1 MPRIHDEKGHQAERL
16 ASAPPS
22 QAVRTLIRGVAFLCA
37 LLLLQALLSCRRL
50 NFTGTSLE
58 EDRLTTLKTFCI
70 DSQPDSALCIW
81 NMRTIPFEELKPLV
95 SDRLME
101 KGYRMALPQ
110 EADFQ
115 IVLTTFTEESSP
127 RTRVPVMEIFERH
140 GARKLW
146 WGHAE
151 IPYKL
156 DPRQGVRDQPALTG
170 LLDLIPPHT
179 ESDRTPSRS
188 MLRD

>member
-1 MPRIHDEKGHQAERL
+1 MRRFHVEEGHAAVRL

-22 QAVRTLIRGVAFLCA
+22 QAVRLLIRCVAFLCA
-37 LLLLQALLSCRRL
+37 LLLLQTLLSCRRP
-50 NFTGTSLE
+50 NFTGISLE
-58 EDRLTTLKTFCI
+58 EDRLTTLKTFSI
-70 DSQPDSALCIW
+70 DGQPDSALCIW

-95 SDRLME
+95 SDRLTE
-101 KGYRMALPQ
+101 KGYRLALPQ
-110 EADFQ
+110 EADFR
-115 IVLTTFTEESSP
+115 IVLTTFTEGSSP

-151 IPYKL
+151 IPYRL
-156 DPRQGVRDQPALTG
+156 DPSQEMRDQPALKG

-188 MLRD
+188 MLPD